1 MRRRPIGCLS
11 LAAGLEERNEHT
23 KDSASSLLKQA
34 ASTRSLFWPKSE
46 LAPGIISQTGFSVGS
61 PQSGNYAII
70 SRFSLQ
76 MLMRIFR
83 RLHYWWSL
91 LVAATLLLIFGPPV
105 IFAAWIT
112 GNHDLVY
119 PWALFGARNWLRLS
133 GAKVHVTGG
142 ERLEPN
148 QTYVFISNHR
158 SYLDTATLFV
168 YTGRRLG
175 LLAKKELLNVPIL
188 GYGMGF
194 VNVMAIDR
202 SNRERARQSVEA
214 ATARIRS
221 GRSVGV
227 FAEGTRAKPGE
238 FLPFKKGAFYMAA
251 QAGVPIVP
259 VAIKDT
265 DRLMGK
271 GTGEA
276 ISGTIEMVMLS
287 PISTAGRTTDDD
299 IKDLVSRV
307 HSLIGRELGVPSER
321 NSSENS

>member
-1 MRRRPIGCLS
+1 
-11 LAAGLEERNEHT
+11 
-23 KDSASSLLKQA
+23 
-34 ASTRSLFWPKSE
+34 
-46 LAPGIISQTGFSVGS
+46 
-61 PQSGNYAII
+61 
-70 SRFSLQ
+70 
-76 MLMRIFR
+76 MRILR

-91 LVAATLLLIFGPPV
+91 FVAGALLLILGTPV
-105 IFAAWIT
+105 LLVAWLT

-133 GAKVHVTGG
+133 GTKVHVTGAQH
-142 ERLEPN
+142 LDPH

-188 GYGMGF
+188 GVGMGF

-202 SNRERARQSVEA
+202 SNRERARQTVAA
-214 ATARIRS
+214 ATDRIRS
-221 GRSVGV
+221 GISFGV

-259 VAIKDT
+259 IAIKNT
-265 DRLMGK
+265 DDLMGK

-276 ISGTIEMVMLS
+276 RVGTIEFTML
-287 PISTAGRTTDDD
+287 PPVPTVGHSTDEDVKR
-299 IKDLVSRV
+299 LVNRV
-307 HSLIGRELGVPSER
+307 HSMIGQELGFPE
-321 NSSENS
+321 SSQR

>member
-1 MRRRPIGCLS
+1 
-11 LAAGLEERNEHT
+11 
-23 KDSASSLLKQA
+23 
-34 ASTRSLFWPKSE
+34 
-46 LAPGIISQTGFSVGS
+46 
-61 PQSGNYAII
+61 
-70 SRFSLQ
+70 
-76 MLMRIFR
+76 MRIFR

-91 LVAATLLLIFGPPV
+91 LAAAMLLLIFGPPV
-105 IFAAWIT
+105 LFVAWIT
-112 GNHDLVY
+112 RNHDLVY

-133 GAKVHVTGG
+133 GAKVHVTGA
-142 ERLEPN
+142 EQLEPN
-148 QTYVFISNHR
+148 QAYVFISNHR

-175 LLAKKELLNVPIL
+175 LLAKKELLNIPIL

-202 SNRERARQSVEA
+202 SNRERARQTVEA

-221 GRSVGV
+221 GRSFGV

-259 VAIKDT
+259 VAIKNT
-265 DRLMGK
+265 DQLMGK

-276 ISGTIEMVMLS
+276 RAGVIEMVLLPPVQTDS
-287 PISTAGRTTDDD
+287 PSYRED
-299 IKDLVSRV
+299 INLLIQKV
-307 HSLIGRELGVPSER
+307 HRAVGHELGIGD
-321 NSSENS
+321 NS